1 MSKILNIKDG
11 IIQIGTNEGK
21 IKEVRREDLNFEP
34 IIGDKV
40 DIFEDETKI
49 IVTKTE
55 EVSEKQNDGVNIN
68 INNTNNN
75 SSPYSNEQNKKVV
88 NKLTYVLLAIFLGG
102 IGMHKF
108 YSGKIG
114 TGIIYLL
121 FCWTYIPAIISFI
134 EAIIAITQKEDSNGN
149 ILV

>member
-134 EAIIAITQKEDSNGN
+134 EAVIAITQKEDSNGN